1 MKNLFLIVLLAGFF
15 FSCHQKA
22 HFTITGQVTSRNG
35 EKVYLAKLMNDKL
48 KVIDSTLV
56 KGGKFKFTGNQAT
69 PEFYYI
75 LNSTK
80 NSDLKFFLE
89 NAEIK
94 IIGTLDTL
102 WKAKIAGSPSQ
113 KEYSGVYASLDKISS
128 GSRPI
133 WVKLDSA
140 RKSNHTEL
148 AVIYKKQLDSMKTE
162 YEKFQSDYISSHPT
176 SPVSVELIMDNS
188 YMNNPERL
196 ESWINML
203 DPSLKNSDRVM
214 KISHKVEVMKKV
226 AVGQTAPDFE
236 QNDSTSTKVRL
247 SSHFGKYLLIDFWA
261 SWCGPC
267 RGENPNVVTAYERFH
282 KKGFDIIS
290 VSLDEDRKKWL
301 GAVKKDN
308 LTWTQVSDLQGWT
321 NEVAKIYGIYA
332 IPDNFLLD
340 KNGTILARG
349 LRDADLTEK
358 LEELLGK

>member
-1 MKNLFLIVLLAGFF
+1 MKNLLLIVLLAGFF

-162 YEKFQSDYISSHPT
+162 YEKFQSDYISWFPRQV
-176 SPVSVELIMDNS
+176 SPATAAGYMD
-188 YMNNPERL
+188 RAD
-196 ESWINML
+196 ESFQT
-203 DPSLKNSDRVM
+203 DGRPCQAR
-214 KISHKVEVMKKV
+214 
-226 AVGQTAPDFE
+226 TAP
-236 QNDSTSTKVRL
+236 
-247 SSHFGKYLLIDFWA
+247 
-261 SWCGPC
+261 
-267 RGENPNVVTAYERFH
+267 
-282 KKGFDIIS
+282 
-290 VSLDEDRKKWL
+290 
-301 GAVKKDN
+301 
-308 LTWTQVSDLQGWT
+308 
-321 NEVAKIYGIYA
+321 
-332 IPDNFLLD
+332 
-340 KNGTILARG
+340 
-349 LRDADLTEK
+349 
-358 LEELLGK
+358 